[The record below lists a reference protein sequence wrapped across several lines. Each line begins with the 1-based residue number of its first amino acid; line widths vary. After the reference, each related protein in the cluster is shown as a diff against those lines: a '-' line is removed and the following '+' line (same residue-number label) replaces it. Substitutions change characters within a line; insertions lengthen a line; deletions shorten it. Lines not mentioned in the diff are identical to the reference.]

1 MGMPLWAWIVFYVLV
16 FIMLIADLKM
26 FGKKGQHE
34 VKVKEALQ
42 MTAVWIGV
50 SLLFCVAIY
59 LWYPVESHE
68 KAMEFLASDEASFIT
83 GQVIPV
89 NGGLI

>member
-1 MGMPLWAWIVFYVLV
+1 MPLWAWIVFYVLV

-42 MTAVWIGV
+42 MTAVFPYLLLVFIFFSFFSSENSNVKVIGWM
-50 SLLFCVAIY
+50 LLEVFDQGIHALDRLIDIAI
-59 LWYPVESHE
+59 E
-68 KAMEFLASDEASFIT
+68 
-83 GQVIPV
+83 
-89 NGGLI
+89 